1 MGTFVRKEAVRCYN
15 GLLQVYRAPRGSVKL
30 WRRVAA
36 KSLGANG
43 SIMASITIKNIPDG
57 IYRRLRDSVGEN
69 HRSINSEVIACL
81 EKVLQGARVL
91 GVESG
96 PLASSRTNL
105 SFAPIARRA
114 GLPISTVWRAPRN
127 KDRQPQISTVTKI
140 AAALDRNA
148 SLYQPAAKPSL
159 RGSLPPSNIP
169 RSRSISTPW

>member
-1 MGTFVRKEAVRCYN
+1 
-15 GLLQVYRAPRGSVKL
+15 
-30 WRRVAA
+30 
-36 KSLGANG
+36 
-43 SIMASITIKNIPDG
+43 MASITIKNIPDG
-57 IYRRLRDSVGEN
+57 IYRRLRDSAGEN

-140 AAALDRNA
+140 AAALDLSVGEFERRRQDGVYSRTPNRGPKQRANA
-148 SLYQPAAKPSL
+148 SPSRAAS
-159 RGSLPPSNIP
+159 
-169 RSRSISTPW
+169 